1 MALLLAHRAAFTERG
16 AQLVFVGNG
25 DAHYAAAFARR
36 LGVEEPV
43 LIDESRVSYQAL
55 GLRRDVGGAANF
67 RSVLAAAR
75 SLSRGHLQRSVQGDA
90 LQLGGVFVVD
100 TTGAVCFA
108 HASRFAGDHPS
119 PEAVLAALP

>member
-1 MALLLAHRAAFTERG
+1 MDRG
-16 AQLVFVGNG
+16 ARLVFVGNG

-36 LGVEEPV
+36 LGVVDPL
-43 LIDESRVSYQAL
+43 LIDEPRKSYQAL

-75 SLSRGHLQRSVQGDA
+75 SLSRGHLQRGVQGDA

-100 TTGAVCFA
+100 TTGLVRFA
-108 HASRFAGDHPS
+108 HASQFAGDHPS
-119 PEAVLAALP
+119 PEALLAALP